1 MQLPIAI
8 PLPFFFIF
16 LLFKLVIILITPF
29 ALGAIV
35 RLRSQ
40 GKRKETNSAQKSDKT
55 NPPPS
60 PGPDG
65 EDKPEDSYWTR
76 FKKWCSDHSVAIG
89 LGVITLTMALIY
101 VYREEISQ
109 LINGQDSPEQKKDTS
124 PPPAEE
130 EEKAIRDISAKIT
143 TRQLCDDSFF
153 SEGETV
159 NGESYVEKA
168 QKFSILLHEIKEHY
182 NAKEVTTELDN
193 VIKRK
198 IAVFEEKFPGLA
210 AAWQADDEALA
221 ELAKKVALELSK
233 DPKEWHQ
240 SFTQQLAFILRDE
253 SKPNSKKWYDG
264 WYNIVLLYVKER
276 IDLNQAST
284 SQGA

>member
-130 EEKAIRDISAKIT
+130 KEKATSMFESTVKVNNRTFINYFPFFDKEKKLDHNTLLIKAIDFAEDYRQVKEHFKQHPSEDPRVTLCLNFIEKYQGPLLSLERPGTDMDKAK
-143 TRQLCDDSFF
+143 RQL
-153 SEGETV
+153 ET
-159 NGESYVEKA
+159 
-168 QKFSILLHEIKEHY
+168 
-182 NAKEVTTELDN
+182 
-193 VIKRK
+193 
-198 IAVFEEKFPGLA
+198 LA
-210 AAWQADDEALA
+210 GA
-221 ELAKKVALELSK
+221 
-233 DPKEWHQ
+233 PKECMRMFIQFMQ
-240 SFTQQLAFILRDE
+240 SEPANTESSNLLR
-253 SKPNSKKWYDG
+253 
-264 WYNIVLLYVKER
+264 
-276 IDLNQAST
+276 T
-284 SQGA
+284 